1 MPPGSPP
8 KHLSPPPRTPGSLPR
23 FKEVSARSKEELV
36 AQGFTEFTIEDFHN
50 TVGTR
55 GPGDTGWG
63 WGTEHRDR
71 GGRGPCDPHV

>member
-1 MPPGSPP
+1 MS
-8 KHLSPPPRTPGSLPR
+8 PR

-55 GPGDTGWG
+55 GDAEGGGDMVPVTPRAMVCV
-63 WGTEHRDR
+63 T
-71 GGRGPCDPHV
+71 P